1 MQEIV
6 VEDNT
11 ITVKYINASYWAV
24 FSSGRKAYIIGQDL
38 KKDKISE
45 EDLLNSSLKFKKI

>member
-11 ITVKYINASYWAV
+11 ITVKYKNASYWAV